1 MRYLVCL
8 ITGLVLGA
16 VVASMVV
23 DAVAQ
28 RHAWPRGLMNVMQHD
43 LVDARNAAR
52 AGQCQA
58 NVAQAIS
65 PQLALLASDIERAV
79 LAPGAKDRVFSQ
91 YASDMRATI
100 AKWNPGADC
109 AQQGAVLT
117 EVANACDAC
126 HRDYR

>member
-8 ITGLVLGA
+8 IAGLVLGA
-16 VVASMVV
+16 VVASMAA

-58 NVAQAIS
+58 YAAPTS
-65 PQLALLASDIERAV
+65 KAQLALLAGDIERAV

-91 YASDMRATI
+91 YASDLGATL

-109 AQQGAVLT
+109 AQQGAALT
-117 EVANACDAC
+117 EVASACDAC